1 MPAASRTPALDPRA
15 PLVLDTSELSRRPGA
30 MRRASLTVPPPAGLG
45 VAIVRLDENA
55 DLQLDLRLESVL
67 EGVLVS
73 GIVRGHYTGE
83 CVRCLEAVEGDVTA
97 DLQELFVYPDV
108 EREQSDDGDEE
119 PRLVG
124 TLLDMEPVV
133 RDALVLALPLQ
144 PVCREDCRGLCPE
157 CGTRLADDPDHRHDR
172 IDPRWAALQ
181 DALPSVSQ
189 GSTPQEK

>member
-1 MPAASRTPALDPRA
+1 MPASQRTHPLDPRA
-15 PLVLDTSELSRRPGA
+15 PLVLDTSELNRRPGS
-30 MRRASLTVPPPAGLG
+30 MRRASLIVPPPPGMG
-45 VAIVRLDENA
+45 VAMVRLAEDA
-55 DLQLDLRLESVL
+55 DLALDLRLESVL

-73 GIVRGHYTGE
+73 GTVRGHYTGE
-83 CVRCLEAVEGDVTA
+83 CVRCLDPVEGDVTA
-97 DLQELFVYPDV
+97 EIQELFVYPDV
-108 EREQSDDGDEE
+108 ERDQPDDEDEE

-124 TLLDMEPVV
+124 TLLDLEPVV

-157 CGTRLADDPDHRHDR
+157 CGTRLADDPDHRHER

-181 DALPSVSQ
+181 DARSAAPH

>member
-1 MPAASRTPALDPRA
+1 M
-15 PLVLDTSELSRRPGA
+15 
-30 MRRASLTVPPPAGLG
+30 
-45 VAIVRLDENA
+45 VRLDEGA

-73 GIVRGHYTGE
+73 GVVRGHYIGE
-83 CVRCLEAVEGDVTA
+83 CVRCLEPVEGDVTA
-97 DLQELFVYPDV
+97 DVQELFVYPDV
-108 EREQSDDGDEE
+108 ERERSDDEDEQ

-124 TLLDMEPVV
+124 TLLDLEPVV

-157 CGTRLADDPDHRHDR
+157 CGTRLADDPDHRHER

-181 DALPSVSQ
+181 EALPAVTQ